1 MKGNELQQFNQFH
14 LTFIEINKI
23 INEVIDEENI
33 DISREQLGIFKL
45 LLEHK
50 QLSVNQIAEKQGVYK
65 TAISK
70 RIKKLE
76 TKHFVERIKSGDKR
90 EKVIQLTEEGLQFY
104 NNRQNKLYEGF
115 KRKLNLNNKELNDL
129 FDYTNHINDILK
141 KDEEQWQIKLKFMF
155 YTQGMW
161 L

>member
-1 MKGNELQQFNQFH
+1 MKDKELQQFNQFH
-14 LTFIEINKI
+14 LTFIEISKI

-76 TKHFVERIKSGDKR
+76 TKHFVERIKSEDKR

-115 KRKLNLNNKELNDL
+115 KRKLNLNSKELNDL

-141 KDEEQWQIKLKFMF
+141 KDEE
-155 YTQGMW
+155 
-161 L
+161 

>member
-14 LTFIEINKI
+14 LTFIEISKI

-141 KDEEQWQIKLKFMF
+141 KDEEK
-155 YTQGMW
+155 
-161 L
+161 

>member
-14 LTFIEINKI
+14 LTFIEISKI

-70 RIKKLE
+70 
-76 TKHFVERIKSGDKR
+76 
-90 EKVIQLTEEGLQFY
+90 GLR
-104 NNRQNKLYEGF
+104 N
-115 KRKLNLNNKELNDL
+115 
-129 FDYTNHINDILK
+129 
-141 KDEEQWQIKLKFMF
+141 
-155 YTQGMW
+155 
-161 L
+161 

>member
-1 MKGNELQQFNQFH
+1 MKGNELLQFNQFH
-14 LTFIEINKI
+14 LTFIEISKI

-141 KDEEQWQIKLKFMF
+141 KDEEQ
-155 YTQGMW
+155 
-161 L
+161 

>member
-14 LTFIEINKI
+14 LTFIEISKI

>member
-14 LTFIEINKI
+14 LTFIEISKI

-141 KDEEQWQIKLKFMF
+141 KDEEQ
-155 YTQGMW
+155 
-161 L
+161 

>member
-14 LTFIEINKI
+14 LTFIEISKI

-115 KRKLNLNNKELNDL
+115 KRKLNLNNKGLNDL

-141 KDEEQWQIKLKFMF
+141 KDEEQ
-155 YTQGMW
+155 
-161 L
+161 

>member
-1 MKGNELQQFNQFH
+1 MEFLWKA
-14 LTFIEINKI
+14 
-23 INEVIDEENI
+23 VEENI

-141 KDEEQWQIKLKFMF
+141 KDEEQ
-155 YTQGMW
+155 
-161 L
+161 

>member
-14 LTFIEINKI
+14 LTFIEISKI

-141 KDEEQWQIKLKFMF
+141 K
-155 YTQGMW
+155 G
-161 L
+161 

>member
-14 LTFIEINKI
+14 LTFIEISKI

-50 QLSVNQIAEKQGVYK
+50 QLSVTPIAENQGVYK

-141 KDEEQWQIKLKFMF
+141 KDEEQ
-155 YTQGMW
+155 
-161 L
+161 

>member
-1 MKGNELQQFNQFH
+1 M
-14 LTFIEINKI
+14 EISKI

-141 KDEEQWQIKLKFMF
+141 KDEEQ
-155 YTQGMW
+155 
-161 L
+161 

>member
-14 LTFIEINKI
+14 LTFIEISKI

-45 LLEHK
+45 LLEQK

-76 TKHFVERIKSGDKR
+76 TKHFVERINSGDKR

-141 KDEEQWQIKLKFMF
+141 KDEEQ
-155 YTQGMW
+155 
-161 L
+161 

>member
-1 MKGNELQQFNQFH
+1 MKDKELQQFNQFH
-14 LTFIEINKI
+14 LTFIEISKI

-76 TKHFVERIKSGDKR
+76 TKHFVERIKSEDKR

-115 KRKLNLNNKELNDL
+115 KRKLNLNSKELNDL

-141 KDEEQWQIKLKFMF
+141 KDEEQ
-155 YTQGMW
+155 
-161 L
+161 

>member
-14 LTFIEINKI
+14 LTFIEISKI

-76 TKHFVERIKSGDKR
+76 TKHFVERIKSEDKR

-115 KRKLNLNNKELNDL
+115 KRKLNLNSKELNDL

-141 KDEEQWQIKLKFMF
+141 KDEE
-155 YTQGMW
+155 
-161 L
+161 

>member
-1 MKGNELQQFNQFH
+1 M
-14 LTFIEINKI
+14 
-23 INEVIDEENI
+23 
-33 DISREQLGIFKL
+33 SREQLGIFKL

-141 KDEEQWQIKLKFMF
+141 KDEEQ
-155 YTQGMW
+155 
-161 L
+161 

>member
-14 LTFIEINKI
+14 LTFIEISKI

-129 FDYTNHINDILK
+129 LIIRTTSTTF
-141 KDEEQWQIKLKFMF
+141 
-155 YTQGMW
+155 
-161 L
+161 

>member
-14 LTFIEINKI
+14 LTFIEISKI

-104 NNRQNKLYEGF
+104 NNRQNKLYESF

-141 KDEEQWQIKLKFMF
+141 KDEEQ
-155 YTQGMW
+155 
-161 L
+161 